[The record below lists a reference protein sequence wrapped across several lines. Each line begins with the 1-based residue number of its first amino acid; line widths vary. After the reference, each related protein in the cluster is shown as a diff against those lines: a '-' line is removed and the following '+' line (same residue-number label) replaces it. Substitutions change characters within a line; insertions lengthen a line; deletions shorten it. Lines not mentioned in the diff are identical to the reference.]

1 MGRNIY
7 VGNLPHSATEQ
18 TLNETFSQ
26 YGTVESAKII
36 ADRDTDRSKDFGF
49 VEMSSDS
56 EARKAIQG
64 LNGST
69 LEDRQIN
76 VKEAIAKV
84 PRGGRGGGAYSGG
97 RNRW

>member
-1 MGRNIY
+1 
-7 VGNLPHSATEQ
+7 
-18 TLNETFSQ
+18 
-26 YGTVESAKII
+26 
-36 ADRDTDRSKDFGF
+36 
-49 VEMSSDS
+49 MSSDS